1 MTHKRFMSTEE
12 EGGHFCITFYY
23 NKFACKIY
31 PIVDAM
37 NLWRLMD
44 IRRTYCPQ
52 EKPLLCVD
60 RTGSM
65 LCTYGVKHFEEE
77 HESIMSY
84 RLSGRVSKQMLLSM

>member
-1 MTHKRFMSTEE
+1 MSGVRTTVMTHKRFMSTEE

-65 LCTYGVKHFEEE
+65 LCTYGVKHFE
-77 HESIMSY
+77 
-84 RLSGRVSKQMLLSM
+84 K